1 MLPYHNRR
9 IFRSPIQRSE
19 ENKKWNVSILHKTSK
34 IKNFIYLLLRI
45 LADDLGKGFNIRG
58 DLADFD
64 VLPRDKTEVVDCP
77 VILSETNNLIIS
89 HEVLKLFFTCLIS
102 PECFEP
108 GKHTFL
114 LKQNLG
120 PLGLLCADVPV
131 KVYLN
136 ITMKYSSIQIINAY
150 LFSQAD
156 AQVLEFLTVVCLF
169 LTIHETTWYL
179 KLVVEMPFLNIN

>member
-64 VLPRDKTEVVDCP
+64 VLPRDKSEVVDCP
-77 VILSETNNLIIS
+77 MILSENNNLIIS
-89 HEVLKLFFTCLIS
+89 HEVLKLFFYMFDLTWVFWTRKTYFLIKTES
-102 PECFEP
+102 RTARTMVCW
-108 GKHTFL
+108 
-114 LKQNLG
+114 
-120 PLGLLCADVPV
+120 CA
-131 KVYLN
+131 
-136 ITMKYSSIQIINAY
+136 
-150 LFSQAD
+150 
-156 AQVLEFLTVVCLF
+156 C
-169 LTIHETTWYL
+169 
-179 KLVVEMPFLNIN
+179 

>member
-64 VLPRDKTEVVDCP
+64 VLPRDKSEVVDCP
-77 VILSETNNLIIS
+77 MILSENNNLIIS
-89 HEVLKLFFTCLIS
+89 HEVLKLFFYMFDLTWVFWTRKTYFLIKTES
-102 PECFEP
+102 RTARTIMCWCACKSLFKYYYEIFQ
-108 GKHTFL
+108 HT
-114 LKQNLG
+114 N
-120 PLGLLCADVPV
+120 
-131 KVYLN
+131 N
-136 ITMKYSSIQIINAY
+136 
-150 LFSQAD
+150 
-156 AQVLEFLTVVCLF
+156 
-169 LTIHETTWYL
+169 
-179 KLVVEMPFLNIN
+179 

>member
-64 VLPRDKTEVVDCP
+64 VLPRDKSEVVDCP
-77 VILSETNNLIIS
+77 MILSENNNLIIS
-89 HEVLKLFFTCLIS
+89 HEVLKLFFYMFDLTWVFWTRKTYFLIKTES
-102 PECFEP
+102 RTARTMVCW
-108 GKHTFL
+108 
-114 LKQNLG
+114 
-120 PLGLLCADVPV
+120 CAY
-131 KVYLN
+131 K
-136 ITMKYSSIQIINAY
+136 S
-150 LFSQAD
+150 LF
-156 AQVLEFLTVVCLF
+156 
-169 LTIHETTWYL
+169 
-179 KLVVEMPFLNIN
+179 